1 MGVRFDPDKTAEG
14 GASAVAQ
21 VVYTARKSRRLFAT
35 ANSSFG
41 ESIQRAE
48 VLDHGHFRQF
58 VCNQEQMRKHGR
70 VLAVQPMENFNR
82 QLDFNATGD
91 VKKCARG
98 NQCLMQRREL
108 GRAKNG
114 GLRHE
119 MFPEQ
124 LGVFNHGA
132 LERLKDN
139 AALFQLI
146 RNHVALNELVAC
158 EGHAASDLIEPA
170 RLL

>member
-1 MGVRFDPDKTAEG
+1 
-14 GASAVAQ
+14 
-21 VVYTARKSRRLFAT
+21 
-35 ANSSFG
+35 
-41 ESIQRAE
+41 
-48 VLDHGHFRQF
+48 
-58 VCNQEQMRKHGR
+58 
-70 VLAVQPMENFNR
+70 
-82 QLDFNATGD
+82 
-91 VKKCARG
+91 
-98 NQCLMQRREL
+98 MQRREL
-108 GRAKNG
+108 GRAKNR